1 MSTPAKVAGLLAG
14 MRQAAKTA
22 RSQAMHPAVPEV
34 LLWIAAG
41 VDHRQDLVKV
51 SGLSDREVR
60 RICHTLC
67 GKGYKQGATYADS
80 AFRLVKVRPH
90 PHRRGEQLALTAE
103 GKDLISSTFEPLRE
117 GACAHSAVD
126 FD

>member
-14 MRQAAKTA
+14 LRQAGKTA
-22 RSQAMHPAVPEV
+22 RTQAIHPAVPEV

-41 VDHRQDLVKV
+41 VDHRQDLAKV

-67 GKGYKQGATYADS
+67 GKGYRQGGRYVDS
-80 AFRLVKVRPH
+80 AFRLVQVRRH
-90 PHRRGEQLALTAE
+90 PHRRGDQLLLTE
-103 GKDLISSTFEPLRE
+103 DGNKLVSSTFEPTQE
-117 GACAHSAVD
+117 VSHAHSAAD

>member
-1 MSTPAKVAGLLAG
+1 MSTPAKVAGMLAG

-41 VDHRQDLVKV
+41 VDHRQELVKV

-67 GKGYKQGATYADS
+67 GKGYKQGGVYADS

-90 PHRRGEQLALTAE
+90 PHRRGEQLALTPE

-117 GACAHSAVD
+117 GGSCA
-126 FD
+126 

>member
-1 MSTPAKVAGLLAG
+1 MSTPAKVAGMLAG

-41 VDHRQDLVKV
+41 VDHRQELVKV

-60 RICHTLC
+60 RICHTLI
-67 GKGYKQGATYADS
+67 GKGYRQSGKYAHS
-80 AFRLVKVRPH
+80 AFSLLAVRNH
-90 PHRRGEQLALTAE
+90 PHRRGQQLILTTE
-103 GKDLISSTFEPLRE
+103 GEELIARTFEPL
-117 GACAHSAVD
+117 GGGG
-126 FD
+126 

>member
-1 MSTPAKVAGLLAG
+1 MSTPEKVAGLLAG
-14 MRQAAKTA
+14 LRHAGKTA
-22 RSQAMHPAVPEV
+22 RTKAMHPAVPEV

-41 VDHRQDLVKV
+41 VDHRQDLAKV

-67 GKGYKQGATYADS
+67 GKGYKQCGSYVDS
-80 AFRLVKVRPH
+80 AYRLVETRRH
-90 PHRRGEQLALTAE
+90 PHRRGEQLVLTPD
-103 GKDLISSTFEPLRE
+103 GKQLVASTFDLKQEVP
-117 GACAHSAVD
+117 SADSAAD

>member
-1 MSTPAKVAGLLAG
+1 MSTPAKVAGMLAG

-60 RICHTLC
+60 RICHTLI
-67 GKGYKQGATYADS
+67 GKGYRQCGNYVFS
-80 AFRLVKVRPH
+80 AFSLVKIRNH
-90 PHRRGEQLALTAE
+90 PHRRGQQLILTTE
-103 GKDLISSTFEPLRE
+103 GEELIARTFEPLGGGGGGK
-117 GACAHSAVD
+117 GA
-126 FD
+126 